1 MDRGNPGGQGPGE
14 KQVRGV
20 PLPAVLTVLTAV
32 SGLID
37 AISYLGLGHV
47 FTANMTGNVVI
58 IAFAVAGAPG
68 FSLVASVVSLGAF
81 VTGAIAAGRL
91 SLAMGR
97 RPRHQWVRAAL
108 VVEAV
113 LLLAASAV
121 AFAVPSG
128 ARYWLIVLTAVAMGM
143 RNGTVRKL
151 AIPDLTTTVLTLT
164 VTGLA
169 FDSSLAGGTNP
180 RVGRRTGAVVAMLA
194 GGVVGALL
202 VLHHGLGWPLLV
214 SAVVVAAMAM
224 ALQRTPDS
232 GE

>member
-1 MDRGNPGGQGPGE
+1 MNAGTPGRRHPGHRP
-14 KQVRGV
+14 VRGA

-68 FSLVASVVSLGAF
+68 FSVPASVVSLGAF
-81 VTGAIAAGRL
+81 ITGAVVAGRL
-91 SLAMGR
+91 ALAFGQ
-97 RPRHQWVRAAL
+97 RPPHHWVRTAL
-108 VVEAV
+108 AVEAV
-113 LLLAASAV
+113 LLLAGSAV
-121 AFAVPSG
+121 AFAAP
-128 ARYWLIVLTAVAMGM
+128 APRYWLIVLTAVAMGV

-180 RVGRRTGAVVAMLA
+180 RLGRRVGAVLAMLV

-202 VLHHGLGWPLLV
+202 VLHHALGWPLLV
-214 SAVVVAAMAM
+214 AAASVVAAA
-224 ALQRTPDS
+224 AAVRPAPDS